1 MKYNKKLGFPLMLL
15 GFGLTYSM
23 VMAVENTI
31 IGLTLFFLICLPMIV
46 IGSTLAGGSP
56 EFIEKKFNMEE

>member
-1 MKYNKKLGFPLMLL
+1 MLL
-15 GFGLTYSM
+15 GFGLTYST

-31 IGLTLFFLICLPMIV
+31 IGLSLFFLICLPMIV

-56 EFIEKKFNMEE
+56 KFIEDRLDMEVLENGNN